1 MATPINKNPRRYN
14 RFSDEFLVGMNITSV
29 TVMKSDRVPR
39 FSDVSVVEV
48 DDPTAT
54 ACMP

>member
-1 MATPINKNPRRYN
+1 MARTINTNPRRYN
-14 RFSDEFLVGMNITSV
+14 RFSDEFLVGMKITS
-29 TVMKSDRVPR
+29 VMKSDTVPR

-54 ACMP
+54 A